1 MMINRIMCTSKILTE
16 LCFTKQNAD
25 FECNLRSVAS
35 YERSYT
41 KKCQD
46 HIPCSFAEK
55 VVCVNVKFTKSIVV
69 YRGENAAYEFLKQF
83 LRSSNVMQK
92 SNGQTL

>member
-35 YERSYT
+35 YKRSYT

-46 HIPCSFAEK
+46 HIPCSFVEK
-55 VVCVNVKFTKSIVV
+55 VVCVSVKFTKSIVA
-69 YRGENAAYEFLKQF
+69 YRGKNAAYEFIEAILKE
-83 LRSSNVMQK
+83 
-92 SNGQTL
+92 